1 MKKLL
6 FIVLLIALIG
16 CKAKQTIE
24 QEKVQT
30 TSSIAKTTFAN
41 DSSIITIVY
50 DMIDNF
56 DTTREIGKPGTND
69 TANTPKPP
77 NKNRHRKGKIV
88 ISKTAKSAKSE
99 ISDSTAVSIYHRTPK
114 KVSNHVN
121 NCTLLPWAII
131 TLLIVIM
138 VIYVKY
144 QCWSEKISN
153 KIRHGTE

>member
-6 FIVLLIALIG
+6 FIIFLFALIG
-16 CKAKQTIE
+16 CKTKQTLE

-30 TSSIAKTTFAN
+30 TSSISKSTMVD

-50 DMIDNF
+50 DMLNQNE
-56 DTTREIGKPGTND
+56 TTREITPPGANE

-99 ISDSTAVSIYHRTPK
+99 ISDSTAESIYQKSPK
-114 KVSNHVN
+114 KVAKHVN
-121 NCTLLPWAII
+121 NCAMLPWAII
-131 TLLIVIM
+131 AILILIIVIC
-138 VIYVKY
+138 VKY
-144 QCWSEKISN
+144 RIWLQKISA

>member
-30 TSSIAKTTFAN
+30 TSSNAKSSFSN

-56 DTTREIGKPGTND
+56 DATREISKPGTND
-69 TANTPKPP
+69 TANSPKPP
-77 NKNRHRKGKIV
+77 NQNRHRKGKIV

-99 ISDSTAVSIYHRTPK
+99 ISDSTAVSIYQKSPK
-114 KVSNHVN
+114 KVAKHVN
-121 NCTLLPWAII
+121 NYTLLPWAII

-144 QCWSEKISN
+144 QCWREKISN

>member
-24 QEKVQT
+24 QGKVQT

-50 DMIDNF
+50 DMLDDF
-56 DTTREIGKPGTND
+56 DATREIGKPEAKD
-69 TANTPKPP
+69 TANSPKPQ
-77 NKNRHRKGKIV
+77 NQNRHRKGKIV

-99 ISDSTAVSIYHRTPK
+99 ISDSTAVSIYHRTQK

-121 NCTLLPWAII
+121 NCTILPWAII
-131 TLLIVIM
+131 AILILILVIC
-138 VIYVKY
+138 VKY
-144 QCWSEKISN
+144 RDWQQKISG

>member
-6 FIVLLIALIG
+6 FIIFLFALIG
-16 CKAKQTIE
+16 CKTKQTIE
-24 QEKVQT
+24 EEKVQA
-30 TSSIAKTTFAN
+30 TSSIQKKTVAD

-77 NKNRHRKGKIV
+77 NRNRHRKGKIV

-99 ISDSTAVSIYHRTPK
+99 ISDSTAVSIYQKSPK
-114 KVSNHVN
+114 KVAKHVN
-121 NCTLLPWAII
+121 NYTLLPWA
-131 TLLIVIM
+131 LIAILILIL

-144 QCWSEKISN
+144 RVWQQKISN
-153 KIRHGTE
+153 KIRHGT

>member
-6 FIVLLIALIG
+6 FIIFLFALIG
-16 CKAKQTIE
+16 CKTKQTIE

-30 TSSIAKTTFAN
+30 TSSIQKKTVAD

-56 DTTREIGKPGTND
+56 DVTREVGKPGTND
-69 TANTPKPP
+69 TANSPKPP
-77 NKNRHRKGKIV
+77 NRNRHRKGKIL
-88 ISKTAKSAKSE
+88 ISKTTKSAKSE
-99 ISDSTAVSIYHRTPK
+99 ISDSTAESIYQKSPK
-114 KVSNHVN
+114 KVAKHVN

-131 TLLIVIM
+131 TLLVVIM

-144 QCWSEKISN
+144 QCWREKISN

>member
-50 DMIDNF
+50 DMLDDF
-56 DTTREIGKPGTND
+56 DTNREASKPGTND
-69 TANTPKPP
+69 TANSPKPT
-77 NKNRHRKGKIV
+77 NRNRHRKGKIV
-88 ISKTAKSAKSE
+88 IMKSAKSS
-99 ISDSTAVSIYHRTPK
+99 ISEKKDSTAESIYHKTPK
-114 KVSNHVN
+114 KVVKHVN
-121 NCTLLPWAII
+121 NCTILPWAII
-131 TLLIVIM
+131 AILILILT
-138 VIYVKY
+138 ICVKY
-144 QCWSEKISN
+144 RVWWQKITN

>member
-6 FIVLLIALIG
+6 FIIFLFALIG
-16 CKAKQTIE
+16 CKTKQTIE

-30 TSSIAKTTFAN
+30 ESSISKSTKVD

-50 DMIDNF
+50 DMLDDF
-56 DTTREIGKPGTND
+56 DATREIGKPGTND
-69 TANTPKPP
+69 TANSPKPT
-77 NKNRHRKGKIV
+77 NRNQHRKGKIV

-99 ISDSTAVSIYHRTPK
+99 ITDSTAVSIYHKTPK
-114 KVSNHVN
+114 KVAKHVN

-131 TLLIVIM
+131 AILILILVIC
-138 VIYVKY
+138 VKY
-144 QCWSEKISN
+144 RVWQQKISN

>member
-50 DMIDNF
+50 DMVDDF
-56 DTTREIGKPGTND
+56 GTTRETNKTGTND
-69 TANTPKPP
+69 TANSPKPP
-77 NKNRHRKGKIV
+77 NQNRHRKGKIV
-88 ISKTAKSAKSE
+88 ITKTAKSSISE
-99 ISDSTAVSIYHRTPK
+99 KKDSTAESIYQKSPK
-114 KVSNHVN
+114 KVIKHVN

-131 TLLIVIM
+131 AILILILVIC
-138 VIYVKY
+138 VKY
-144 QCWSEKISN
+144 RVWRQKISN
-153 KIRHGTE
+153 KIRHDTE

>member
-6 FIVLLIALIG
+6 FIILLIALIG

-30 TSSIAKTTFAN
+30 TSSVQKKTVSDN
-41 DSSIITIVY
+41 SSIITIVY
-50 DMIDNF
+50 DMLDDF
-56 DTTREIGKPGTND
+56 DTTREISKPGTND
-69 TANTPKPP
+69 TANSPKPP

-99 ISDSTAVSIYHRTPK
+99 ISDSTAVSIYHKTPK
-114 KVSNHVN
+114 KVAKHVN

-131 TLLIVIM
+131 AILILILVIC
-138 VIYVKY
+138 VKY
-144 QCWSEKISN
+144 RVWQQKISN

>member
-6 FIVLLIALIG
+6 FIIFLFALIG
-16 CKAKQTIE
+16 CKTKQTLE

-30 TSSIAKTTFAN
+30 TSSISKSTMVD

-50 DMIDNF
+50 DMLDQKE
-56 DTTREIGKPGTND
+56 TTREITPPGANE

-88 ISKTAKSAKSE
+88 ITKTAKSAKSE
-99 ISDSTAVSIYHRTPK
+99 IADSTAISINHKTPK
-114 KVSNHVN
+114 KVAKHVN

-131 TLLIVIM
+131 AILILILM
-138 VIYVKY
+138 ICVKY
-144 QCWSEKISN
+144 RVWQQKISN

>member
-30 TSSIAKTTFAN
+30 KSSIAKTTFAN

-56 DTTREIGKPGTND
+56 DATREIGKPEAKD
-69 TANTPKPP
+69 TANSPKPP
-77 NKNRHRKGKIV
+77 NQNRHRKGKIV

-99 ISDSTAVSIYHRTPK
+99 ISDSTAVSIYQKSPK
-114 KVSNHVN
+114 KVAKHVN
-121 NCTLLPWAII
+121 NYTLIPWAII
-131 TLLIVIM
+131 AILILILVIC
-138 VIYVKY
+138 VKY
-144 QCWSEKISN
+144 RVWQQKISN

>member
-6 FIVLLIALIG
+6 FIALLIALIG
-16 CKAKQTIE
+16 CKTKQTIE

-30 TSSIAKTTFAN
+30 ESSISKSTMVD

-50 DMIDNF
+50 DMLDQNE
-56 DTTREIGKPGTND
+56 TTREISKPGTND
-69 TANTPKPP
+69 TANSPKPP
-77 NKNRHRKGKIV
+77 NRNRHRKGKIV

-144 QCWSEKISN
+144 QCWHEKISN